1 MDKEEIIRKA
11 VEYVARLFEGN
22 ADGHDAQ
29 HTMRVYQNAQHI
41 LGSCP
46 EADRFIVLLA
56 ALLHDADDYKL
67 FRTENN
73 ENARV
78 FMEEQGIPEETI
90 DTVCET
96 INMVSFSK
104 NKGKRPGTPEG
115 KIVQDADRLDALG
128 AVGVART
135 FAYGGRAGRPLED
148 SIQHFHDKLLLLK
161 DEMNTDAA
169 KQIAAKRHAYMEGFI
184 QEYNSETGKRG

>member
-11 VEYVARLFEGN
+11 VKYVERLFEGN

-41 LGSCP
+41 LGSCR

-104 NKGKRPGTPEG
+104 NRGKRPGTP
-115 KIVQDADRLDALG
+115 ALRMRG
-128 AVGVART
+128 RRFPRARRT
-135 FAYGGRAGRPLED
+135 WWPPW
-148 SIQHFHDKLLLLK
+148 
-161 DEMNTDAA
+161 
-169 KQIAAKRHAYMEGFI
+169 
-184 QEYNSETGKRG
+184 TGKWTG